1 MKFRL
6 IAGLALSALILMIA
20 APASHADSTPSP
32 TPSPSSTPLTAIEQ
46 YKLDVEIYSTQVAAR
61 EQERKDIAKEFI
73 AKVEAANSFADK
85 ALLKAKTKS
94 EIRSIN
100 AQQKTAIA
108 LAIAI
113 KEAALSE
120 MGPAPLEP
128 VKPR

>member
-1 MKFRL
+1 M
-6 IAGLALSALILMIA
+6 
-20 APASHADSTPSP
+20 
-32 TPSPSSTPLTAIEQ
+32 
-46 YKLDVEIYSTQVAAR
+46 
-61 EQERKDIAKEFI
+61 
-73 AKVEAANSFADK
+73 
-85 ALLKAKTKS
+85 LLKAKTKS

-128 VKPR
+128 VKPNKLEPLKSSKLESAKPSKSPETTSGKKSKSPKPSPTSSS